1 MMETATAETTLFSPG
16 ERSAFA
22 GTRRAN
28 VPLSLRAG
36 GWTVKTLE
44 GWNEVEASLRLRHD
58 VFHLEH
64 HGRRLPTG
72 LDVDEVDS
80 QCDHVGVFDVDG
92 NLRASYRL
100 TATSHSKQFYASRR
114 FDLAAFVETPGVKL
128 ELGRACVAPG
138 QRNGIALHLLWRG
151 IAAYAQAVGA
161 THLFGSASVRTTDMG
176 RARALYEWL
185 RARGHATDRYPV
197 RVRPEARALDA
208 TPATEPGPIPSL
220 FASYLRAGACIVG
233 EPAKDPFL
241 GSVDF
246 LAVLELETM
255 SARFRRKY
263 GLA

>member
-1 MMETATAETTLFSPG
+1 
-16 ERSAFA
+16 
-22 GTRRAN
+22 
-28 VPLSLRAG
+28 
-36 GWTVKTLE
+36 VKTLD

-58 VFHLEH
+58 VFHLKH

-80 QCDHVGVFDVDG
+80 QCDPFGVFDVNG
-92 NLRASYRL
+92 NLRASYR
-100 TATSHSKQFYASRR
+100 
-114 FDLAAFVETPGVKL
+114 
-128 ELGRACVAPG
+128 
-138 QRNGIALHLLWRG
+138 
-151 IAAYAQAVGA
+151 
-161 THLFGSASVRTTDMG
+161 RT
-176 RARALYEWL
+176 
-185 RARGHATDRYPV
+185 ATDRYPV

-208 TPATEPGPIPSL
+208 TRATEPGPIPSL
-220 FASYLRAGACIVG
+220 FASSLRAGACIAG